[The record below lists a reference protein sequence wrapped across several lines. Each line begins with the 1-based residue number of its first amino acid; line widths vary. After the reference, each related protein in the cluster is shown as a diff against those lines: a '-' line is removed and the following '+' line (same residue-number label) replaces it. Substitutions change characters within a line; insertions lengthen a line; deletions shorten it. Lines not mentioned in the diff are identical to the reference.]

1 MKKLIIIGLC
11 LLTFN
16 ACKNSVD
23 SSALRSYVKDNLK
36 GDKGILK
43 LSVYNDFDWDKVY
56 ILGPYTNER
65 VFDATLKTYTKDI
78 LATGVDT
85 DTGICLVM
93 LFKGDKLVTQSIIDR
108 QTADFTSLIKFTT
121 KTMVMPYLRKGA
133 NFAYK
138 HAGQYKPYMLQEIR

>member
-1 MKKLIIIGLC
+1 MLHLVIKHHEKTIIYISLPAHIKR
-11 LLTFN
+11 L
-16 ACKNSVD
+16 CKNNVD
-23 SSALRSYVKDNLK
+23 SSVLRSYVKDNLK

-43 LSVYNDFDWDKVY
+43 LSAYKDFDWDKLY

-93 LFKGDKLVTQSIIDR
+93 PF
-108 QTADFTSLIKFTT
+108 
-121 KTMVMPYLRKGA
+121 
-133 NFAYK
+133 
-138 HAGQYKPYMLQEIR
+138 